1 MVKKPIKE
9 TKYCTLLSQ
18 SIIADEEYT
27 YALEKIVVKEQDNR
41 EEIRFSVYKE
51 QERYGMKLLVRPL
64 DLQEELFIELLKK
77 AFEDNLFS
85 KKFITKLKSLINEK

>member
-27 YALEKIVVKEQDNR
+27 YALEKIVVKEQGNR
-41 EEIRFSVYKE
+41 KEIRFSVCKFNE
-51 QERYGMKLLVRPL
+51 KYGMKLLVRPL
-64 DLQEELFIELLKK
+64 DFQEELFIELLKK
-77 AFEDNLFS
+77 AFDNNLFS
-85 KKFITKLKSLINEK
+85 KKFITKLKNLINEK